1 MLNLASRHAGW
12 YVHNT
17 QPTHL
22 DPPPLHPQVGPS
34 KVAGRGVF
42 ALLHIEAGTV
52 IGSYPGRPRTPVG

>member
-1 MLNLASRHAGW
+1 MQAVKHTSPHL
-12 YVHNT
+12 
-17 QPTHL
+17 TH
-22 DPPPLHPQVGPS
+22 PPGSTPLHPQVGPS